1 MKKFAA
7 LIALS
12 CCLWSARAEDAATE
26 PAVEAAAP
34 VAEAAPAVEPAAPA
48 AQPAPAAEATPAA
61 PAAPAPKVVVFLPE
75 QVDTEWFWYYYS
87 DTAQHLVQTRIEQ
100 SLIRAGFEVVDLAS
114 IKKLE
119 SDGSIDRITSN
130 AGARE
135 LARAAGATYA
145 IVGKATAVK
154 ASQGDAYGVTVIRSN
169 AEITARILR
178 ISDGKVVEATEAS
191 AQKGGQA
198 ARAAGQEA
206 LKAAGDQIARKLA
219 AALKRA
225 TEAKE

>member
-1 MKKFAA
+1 MKKFAT

-61 PAAPAPKVVVFLPE
+61 PAPKVVVFLPE

-100 SLIRAGFEVVDLAS
+100 ALIRAGFEVVDLAS

-154 ASQGDAYGVTVIRSN
+154 ASHGAAYGVTVIRSN

-191 AQKGGQA
+191 AQKCGQA

>member
-1 MKKFAA
+1 MKKLTILFALA
-7 LIALS
+7 
-12 CCLWSARAEDAATE
+12 CCLTSARAENATTE
-26 PAVEAAAP
+26 PAVEAVAP
-34 VAEAAPAVEPAAPA
+34 VAEAAPAAAPA
-48 AQPAPAAEATPAA
+48 EPATPPAPAAEAT

-100 SLIRAGFEVVDLAS
+100 ALIRAGFEVVDLAT

-135 LARAAGATYA
+135 LAREAGATYA

-219 AALKRA
+219 TALKRA
-225 TEAKE
+225 TEAK

>member
-1 MKKFAA
+1 MKKIAA

-61 PAAPAPKVVVFLPE
+61 PAPKVVVFLPE

-100 SLIRAGFEVVDLAS
+100 ALIRAGFEVVDLAS

-135 LARAAGATYA
+135 LALAAGATYA
-145 IVGKATAVK
+145 IVGNATAVK
-154 ASQGDAYGVTVIRSN
+154 ASQVAAYGVTVIRSN

-198 ARAAGQEA
+198 ARAAGQKA